1 MKINV
6 LTYVS
11 NLAKEISFQK
21 GEISKVEPV
30 AIVDFSEKTKNICK
44 DIVKQEEFTEIFEL
58 YYKRIYN
65 YTYYRVNSQEMA
77 EDLTSNIFE
86 KIMKKIN
93 TYKNEN
99 AKFEVWMFTIARNT
113 INDHFRKQK
122 KYKFISI
129 DSILDLVSKDRG
141 PEELIINKEQ
151 NNKLLNALNILDSKE
166 RNIIAYKFGADLK
179 NIEIAKILNISESNV
194 GVKLHRIMKRLKN
207 EMEKEAEE

>member
-1 MKINV
+1 M
-6 LTYVS
+6 
-11 NLAKEISFQK
+11 
-21 GEISKVEPV
+21 EPV
-30 AIVDFSEKTKNICK
+30 TTVDFSQKTKNIYNN
-44 DIVKQEEFTEIFEL
+44 IVKQEEFTEIFEL

-93 TYKNEN
+93 TYKNEK

-151 NNKLLNALNILDSKE
+151 NNKLVNALNILDSKE

-207 EMEKEAEE
+207 EMEKEAKE